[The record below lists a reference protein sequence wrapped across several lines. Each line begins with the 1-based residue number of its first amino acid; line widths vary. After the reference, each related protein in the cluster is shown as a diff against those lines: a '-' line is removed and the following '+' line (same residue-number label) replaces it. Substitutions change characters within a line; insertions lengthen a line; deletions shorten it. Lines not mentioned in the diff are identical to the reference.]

1 MVEFSR
7 TCCMESLLLAPDLQ
21 EGLFLDI
28 QTFANEIWRQAT
40 PTQQAG
46 RLQLQTATV
55 GVLPSKQGSR
65 QARGRERTCGTPGE
79 STDDRVGQKQ
89 PLESQAWTCTPV
101 KTATEPVDQESDRT
115 VTAGAAIQSDIN
127 LLAHFPLSSE
137 TEGCRWINCPRGRE
151 DRKKM
156 ELYRGIK

>member
-1 MVEFSR
+1 MVEFPR

-55 GVLPSKQGSR
+55 GVLPSKQG
-65 QARGRERTCGTPGE
+65 CGTPGE
-79 STDDRVGQKQ
+79 SADDRVGQQQ

-101 KTATEPVDQESDRT
+101 KTATEPVDQESDCT